1 MCPWLLLLLLLL
13 PLQLHSAAHYNL
25 LLQQLGDVCCLLVA
39 VADNQ
44 RDSGLLG
51 QQSVPA
57 RLSLQILMVFTAF
70 SSLTSFLLPRV
81 CASNVQSM

>member
-1 MCPWLLLLLLLL
+1 VCPWLLLILLLLL

-44 RDSGLLG
+44 RDSGLLA
-51 QQSVPA
+51 QQSVAA
-57 RLSLQILMVFTAF
+57 RLSLQILMIEEDQV
-70 SSLTSFLLPRV
+70 
-81 CASNVQSM
+81 ASRCRLWEGEEQHW

>member
-1 MCPWLLLLLLLL
+1 MCPWLLRLLLL
-13 PLQLHSAAHYNL
+13 PLQLHSTAHYNL

-44 RDSGLLG
+44 RDSGLLA

-57 RLSLQILMVFTAF
+57 RLSLQILMMEEDQVV
-70 SSLTSFLLPRV
+70 SRCRLWEGEE
-81 CASNVQSM
+81 QHW